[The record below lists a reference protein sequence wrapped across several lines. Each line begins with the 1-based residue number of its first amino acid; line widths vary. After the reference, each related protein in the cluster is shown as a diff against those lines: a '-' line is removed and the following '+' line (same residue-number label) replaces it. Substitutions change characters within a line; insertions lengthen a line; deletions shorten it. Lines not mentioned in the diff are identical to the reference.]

1 SAITR
6 FFYDQNNVVEES
18 QLIGA
23 ARQTTATYVWGGLES
38 RLQPVTSPTIP
49 APPIRDVPPAEA
61 GTPNLQL
68 LSAHFG
74 GSDYAYSSDDLGT
87 ALALSDPLGRVA
99 ERYEYGD
106 FGQPTV
112 ATHSQGPNASALYS
126 DAATNQIVADDF
138 RFNRPAR
145 IIGLRWW

>member
-1 SAITR
+1 YDYRNFMIEARPANASPVSYVYDPLGRLVQRSVGSAITR

-106 FGQPTV
+106 FGQP
-112 ATHSQGPNASALYS
+112 
-126 DAATNQIVADDF
+126 
-138 RFNRPAR
+138 
-145 IIGLRWW
+145 